1 MLMIILFP
9 VRQQFCTPLSYRITK
24 KPVLCT
30 TAETRHLEPIYAEA
44 QSRGVAVNKSE

>member
-9 VRQQFCTPLSYRITK
+9 VRQRYCTPLSYRITK
-24 KPVLCT
+24 KPVPHT

-44 QSRGVAVNKSE
+44 QAGGVAVNESG